1 MPNEN
6 EDNINEL
13 KRAIEEQLGR
23 DATVKEV
30 RRTVLTSIE
39 LCLSV
44 IKRDRPNDRSEL
56 DRRYAIVITDFEKVM
71 AYFKTYIV
79 EEYMLSSISQSPSKV
94 NE

>member
-1 MPNEN
+1 MPSDDVNE
-6 EDNINEL
+6 I
-13 KRAIEEQLGR
+13 KRAIEERLGR

-30 RRTVLTSIE
+30 RRTVLTSME

-56 DRRYAIVITDFEKVM
+56 DRRYAVTITDFEKVM

-79 EEYMLSSISQSPSKV
+79 DEYMLGGASQPPTKS